1 MSAYGRINR
10 RDFLSAAATVGGVTT
25 LNAVT
30 PLSEGD
36 QRLPEGILPGDPLA
50 QFWPKTVSHL
60 VDVQPPPELADQA
73 VQERHRIFSLLLMAL
88 IVRFWNG
95 NNNGPMGIYPQRE
108 DQKVRGQDPNQ
119 ESFRYKGDL
128 FEADD
133 GQRIGWDRYLG
144 HNIACLAVDG
154 KGEVMD
160 FDFNHNNFFRSTT
173 EHAESRLV
181 RRLFSLADL
190 MDDWKTGHRIP
201 GKSQAFSLK
210 DVTIYTSL
218 ESCAQCSGVMSLGR
232 VKQVVYLQN
241 DPGAYRIGNIMYN
254 LAGQEPPPPKG
265 DSSFLAAL
273 PIRASDIGLPYLG
286 IFNRKYDEFRVQMAD
301 AEKNGDK
308 TRAYFLPSRDSKAI
322 FTTSITS
329 FLCTDIAL
337 DVFQSGADQFQNMT
351 VRDDDKKLPAK
362 ADVWSNRQCFDEA
375 RKFFEYASVEG
386 FRGSPHKL

>member
-1 MSAYGRINR
+1 MTNR
-10 RDFLSAAATVGGVTT
+10 RNFLSTAAATIGGVTAFGASAT
-25 LNAVT
+25 SAD
-30 PLSEGD
+30 GD
-36 QRLPEGILPGDPLA
+36 AALPEGIFPGDPLA

-60 VDVQPPPELADQA
+60 IDVHLPPELALEA

-95 NNNGPMGIYPQRE
+95 NNNGPVGIYPQRE
-108 DQKVRGQDPNQ
+108 SQKVPGQDPNLK
-119 ESFRYKGDL
+119 SFRYKGDL
-128 FEADD
+128 FETNDP
-133 GQRIGWDRYLG
+133 QRISWDRYLG

-160 FDFNHNNFFRSTT
+160 FDFNHNNLFRSTT

-190 MDDWKTGHRIP
+190 IDDWKTGHRIR
-201 GKSQAFSLK
+201 GKSQAFALK

-265 DSSFLAAL
+265 DNSFLAAL
-273 PIRASDIGLPYLG
+273 PIRASEVGLPYLDTL
-286 IFNRKYDEFRVQMAD
+286 NRKYEEFRVQMAD
-301 AEKNGDK
+301 AEKNSDK
-308 TRAYFLPSRDSKAI
+308 TRAYFLPSRNSDAI

-329 FLCTDIAL
+329 FLCTDIAF
-337 DVFQSGADQFQNMT
+337 DVFKSGADEFRNMT
-351 VRDDDKKLPAK
+351 LKHGDKEVPASN
-362 ADVWSNRQCFDEA
+362 DSWSNRQCLEEAHRFFD
-375 RKFFEYASVEG
+375 YASVEG